1 MQGARDRR
9 KQERRWRNRW
19 VGRERVKIEEKGEGE
34 IYGWVGR

>member
-19 VGRERVKIEEKGEGE
+19 VGRERVIIRGERGG
-34 IYGWVGR
+34 INLWMGG